1 MIYKILVFLLSF
13 SWVFSQNQF
22 PKLSEAAEISILT
35 FGSGKHLNDAFG
47 HTGIRVKD
55 SVTNLDIIFNYGVY
69 DFDTPNFY
77 TKFAQ
82 GRLNY
87 KMGANYTSSLLDYY
101 KRQNRSI
108 EEQVLNF
115 NFNEN
120 LRLYNYLLNNYKPQN
135 RYYLY
140 DFFYDNCAT
149 RIKDV
154 CNEALN
160 YNIKYIIPEGVT
172 NASFRTY
179 IHEQVNWN
187 SWGRLGIDLALGA
200 KIDQPTTPEK
210 AMFLPKYIHEFFR
223 VAKVNDKP
231 LVKEESTLF
240 KPAPSQNTA
249 AIIFW
254 SPLFVLSCMSIMII
268 WLTWKDF
275 KHQKRSQWI
284 DITLFLITGTV
295 GVILLL
301 LWFATNHKTTA
312 NNYNLL
318 WGFPLNLLI
327 IPSLLKSKLSRWTV
341 NYIKLLLICIA
352 LLCVHW
358 MSGVQ
363 NFPVV
368 IIPFLIALTLR
379 YIYLI
384 KN

>member
-1 MIYKILVFLLSF
+1 MKIKILVFLLCF
-13 SWVFSQNQF
+13 SWVVSQNQF

-47 HTGIRVKD
+47 HSGIRVKD
-55 SVTNLDIIFNYGVY
+55 SVTNLDVVFNYGVY

-87 KMGANYTSSLLDYY
+87 KMGANYTSSLLEYY

-120 LRLYNYLLNNYKPQN
+120 LELYNYLLNNFKPQN

-149 RIKDV
+149 KIKDIS
-154 CNEALN
+154 NKALN
-160 YNIKYIIPEGVT
+160 YKITYDIPEGVT

-179 IHEQVNWN
+179 IHEQVYWN

-200 KIDQPTTPEK
+200 KIDQPTAPERSI
-210 AMFLPKYIHEFFR
+210 FLPKYIHEFFR
-223 VAKVNDKP
+223 VAKINGKP

-240 KPAPSQNTA
+240 KPTPTQNRVSS
-249 AIIFW
+249 IFW
-254 SPLFVLSCMSIMII
+254 SPLFVLSCMSILII

-275 KHQKRSQWI
+275 KCQKRRKWI
-284 DITLFLITGTV
+284 DVFLFLITGTV
-295 GVILLL
+295 GIILLL
-301 LWFATNHKTTA
+301 LWFATDHKTTA

-327 IPSLLKSKLSRWTV
+327 IPTLLKNKLSVWVV
-341 NYIKLLLICIA
+341 NYTKLLLICLV

-358 MSGVQ
+358 ISGVQ

-368 IIPFLIALTLR
+368 IIPLLIALSSR
-379 YIYLI
+379 YLFLL
-384 KN
+384 KH

>member
-1 MIYKILVFLLSF
+1 MKLKILVFLLCF

-47 HTGIRVKD
+47 HSGIRVKD
-55 SVTNLDIIFNYGVY
+55 SVTNLDVIFNYGVY

-87 KMGANYTSSLLDYY
+87 KMGANYTSSILDYY

-108 EEQVLNF
+108 EEQVLNL
-115 NFNEN
+115 NYDEN
-120 LRLYNYLLNNYKPQN
+120 LELYNYLLNNYKPQN

-149 RIKDV
+149 KIKDV
-154 CNEALN
+154 SNKALN
-160 YNIKYIIPEGVT
+160 YKITYNIPEGIT
-172 NASFRTY
+172 NASFRSY
-179 IHEQVNWN
+179 IYEQVYWN

-200 KIDQPTTPEK
+200 KIDQPTNSED
-210 AMFLPKYIHEFFR
+210 AMFLPKYIQEFFR
-223 VAKVNDKP
+223 VAKVNGKP
-231 LVKEESTLF
+231 LVKVENTLF
-240 KPAPSQNTA
+240 KPTPSQNK
-249 AIIFW
+249 AINVFW
-254 SPLFVLSCMSIMII
+254 SPLFVLSCISILIL

-275 KHQKRSQWI
+275 KHQKRRKWI
-284 DITLFLITGTV
+284 DVFLFLITGTV
-295 GVILLL
+295 GMILLL
-301 LWFATNHKTTA
+301 LWFATDHKTTA

-327 IPSLLKSKLSRWTV
+327 IPSLLKSKLSGWAV
-341 NYIKLLLICIA
+341 NFIKLLIIC
-352 LLCVHW
+352 LVLMSVHW
-358 MSGVQ
+358 VSGVQ
-363 NFPVV
+363 NFPIV
-368 IIPFLIALTLR
+368 IIPLLIAITTR
-379 YIYLI
+379 YLFLV